1 MVMVESNAPDPL
13 EPVFQDFEKKSGWKL
28 SPQART
34 ILREGVVSVGI
45 DTLGLG
51 DLAIADRRFAAAA
64 TVIKLMPDFLKQ
76 LKSRAETRDKIET
89 GPKVI
94 GGVFVLQN
102 IGLWQGLFGC
112 TCWPV

>member
-1 MVMVESNAPDPL
+1 MVMVESAPDPL
-13 EPVFQDFEKKSGWKL
+13 EPIFQSFEKSSGWNL

-34 ILREGVVSVGI
+34 ILKEGLASVHT

-51 DLAIADRRFAAAA
+51 DFAATDDRDPA
-64 TVIKLMPDFLKQ
+64 VDRVVKKMPEFLQDLRK
-76 LKSRAETRDKIET
+76 RAETREKVET
-89 GPKVI
+89 VQKTI